1 MTSLSNIGEW
11 WAKLPEGIRDSLAAE
26 PDQKIDGATNLAITE
41 ARGYGVPIAGW
52 VDVPGSET
60 AHLSAEE
67 QAWIREQNNDI

>member
-1 MTSLSNIGEW
+1 MDSQIRIDEW
-11 WAKLPEGIRDSLAAE
+11 FPRLPESIRESLLDK
-26 PDQKIDGATNLAITE
+26 PDQKISGATNLAITE

>member
-1 MTSLSNIGEW
+1 MTSLSKIGDW
-11 WAKLPEGIRDSLAAE
+11 WAKLPEDVRQSLVAE
-26 PDQKIDGATNLAITE
+26 PAQKIDGETNLAITE

-67 QAWIREQNNDI
+67 QAWIREHSNDS